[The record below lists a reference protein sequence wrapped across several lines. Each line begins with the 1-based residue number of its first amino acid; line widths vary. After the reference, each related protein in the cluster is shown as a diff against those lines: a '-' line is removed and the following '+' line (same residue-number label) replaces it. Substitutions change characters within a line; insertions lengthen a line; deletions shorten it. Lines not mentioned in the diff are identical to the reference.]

1 MTVMVYTLCGT
12 QCLLSLPQGLNEMQ
26 EVLSNDSDIVTL
38 WLFNSH

>member
-12 QCLLSLPQGLNEMQ
+12 QCLLSQTQGLNEMQ